1 MHHQKLNDAVMASVS
16 MATVA
21 VWLAGSGCARLTEEW
36 RVQPGSEVRRPVTIT
51 RTNYHGWPN
60 SLLMR
65 SAGAEVVIVPAIG
78 RIMQFQFT
86 GEPGPFWENH
96 ALDGQVH
103 LSRAT
108 NWINFGGDKTWPA
121 PEAEWP
127 KPFGGWLPPA
137 AFDSM
142 PVEAKIERDQVVLIS
157 PVDLQYGIRIVR
169 RVFLGPHVDQ
179 MSISTRYEKVSGEPK
194 KVGVW
199 TITQLHE
206 PAVLFAPVPSPSIFA
221 AGFHP
226 FGKEPP
232 PSLKLLDT
240 ADPRLRLVS
249 LSRDPKSAHKI
260 GLESGSLLWVGD
272 KQMLKIDLPRLRRAE
287 YPDGGSSAEIY
298 TNPDPLQY
306 IELEMLSPLATMK
319 RGEVIEWSNVYTLL
333 RRSRSAP
340 EAEAR
345 AIYER

>member
-1 MHHQKLNDAVMASVS
+1 MDQRRLNDLVMTSVFL
-16 MATVA
+16 ATVA
-21 VWLAGSGCARLTEEW
+21 AWIAGSGCGVLTGEW
-36 RVQPGSEVRRPVTIT
+36 RSQSRSEGRRPVTIT

-60 SLLMR
+60 AIIMR
-65 SAGAEVVIVPAIG
+65 DAGAEVVIVPAIG
-78 RIMQFQFT
+78 RVMQFQFT
-86 GEPGPFWENH
+86 GEPGPFWENR

-103 LSRAT
+103 PSRAT
-108 NWINFGGDKTWPA
+108 NWLNFGGDKTWPA

-142 PVEAKIERDQVVLIS
+142 PVEVKIERDQVVLTS
-157 PVDLQYGIRIVR
+157 PVDPNYGIRVVR
-169 RVFLGPHVDQ
+169 RVYLGPHVDQ
-179 MSISTRYEKVSGEPK
+179 LSISTRYEKVSGEPK

-206 PAVLFAPVPSPSIFA
+206 PAALFAPVPGPSVFA

-226 FGKEPP
+226 LGKEPP

-240 ADPRLRLVS
+240 ARPPLRLVS
-249 LSRDPKSAHKI
+249 LTRNPKTAHKI
-260 GLESGSLLWVGD
+260 GLESGSLLWVGE
-272 KQMLKIDLPRLRRAE
+272 KLMLKIDLPRLRRAE
-287 YPDGGSSAEIY
+287 YPDGGCSSEIY

-319 RGEVIEWSNVYTLL
+319 RGAVIEWVNIYTLL
-333 RRSRSAP
+333 RRSRSSP
-340 EAEAR
+340 EADAR
-345 AIYER
+345 TIYER